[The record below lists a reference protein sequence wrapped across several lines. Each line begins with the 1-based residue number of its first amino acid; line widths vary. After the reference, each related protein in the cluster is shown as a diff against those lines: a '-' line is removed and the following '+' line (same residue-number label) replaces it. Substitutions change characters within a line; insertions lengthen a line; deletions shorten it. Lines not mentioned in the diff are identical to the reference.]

1 MFKSLTALLKKTPHN
16 PQLEQAT
23 RQIAA
28 LEYRL
33 AEAQVQIDDLHFE
46 LKEKDKR
53 IDGLQIIIKNQKD
66 DILNLRKVRST
77 KKKKGVRK

>member
-1 MFKSLTALLKKTPHN
+1 MFKFLTALFNPTPN
-16 PQLEQAT
+16 TQLEKAT

-33 AEAQVQIDDLHFE
+33 AEAQDQIDDLLFE
-46 LKEKDKR
+46 LNEKDKR
-53 IDGLQIIIKNQKD
+53 ITGLQIIIKNLKD
-66 DILNLRKVRST
+66 DILNLRKPRLT

>member
-1 MFKSLTALLKKTPHN
+1 MFKSLTALFNPTRN
-16 PQLEQAT
+16 PQSEETT

-53 IDGLQIIIKNQKD
+53 IDGLQTIIKNQKD

>member
-1 MFKSLTALLKKTPHN
+1 MFKFLTALFNPTHN
-16 PQLEQAT
+16 PQSEETT

-33 AEAQVQIDDLHFE
+33 AEAQDQIDDLLFE
-46 LKEKDKR
+46 LSEKDKR
-53 IDGLQIIIKNQKD
+53 IAGLQTIIKNLQD
-66 DILNLRKVRST
+66 DILNLRKPRFI